1 MNLELDLH
9 GLTVDEAINK
19 IQRTIVKNQTCTCIE
34 TIHGYRN
41 GCVLKNVLMDKN
53 NLHNK
58 RVLKTL
64 PHPFN
69 EGRTIIYLK
78 K

>member
-1 MNLELDLH
+1 MN
-9 GLTVDEAINK
+9 
-19 IQRTIVKNQTCTCIE
+19 
-34 TIHGYRN
+34 
-41 GCVLKNVLMDKN
+41 KN

-58 RVLKTL
+58 RGLKTL